1 MKSNIILSVH
11 SCILDVHGEKKIPQH
26 LENQSK
32 DQIINANECHL
43 AYFKRQRPTELQIET
58 LNSVLIYHDNAI
70 TRSYYTGFII
80 NKTGLICTRY
90 KHSNKYSLYTN
101 SLVLHT

>member
-1 MKSNIILSVH
+1 MYIEENKST
-11 SCILDVHGEKKIPQH
+11 QH
-26 LENQSK
+26 FENQSK
-32 DQIINANECHL
+32 DETINVKEYHL
-43 AYFKRQRPTELQIET
+43 VHFKRQRPTELQIET